1 MVDPSILVYAHD
13 RSAEPKHERAQ
24 RLGEIWDEGNGI
36 LRILSTRVLEEL
48 CVSLRRRAPQPL
60 PLEELRR
67 LLQGYLSWE
76 LVLNGPEAAIQA
88 LDLETGNRISFWD
101 APILQAAE
109 TAGAR
114 RLYSEDLS
122 AGQKFGSL
130 RVVNP
135 PSE

>member
-60 PLEELRR
+60 PPEELRR
-67 LLQGYLSWE
+67 LLQDY
-76 LVLNGPEAAIQA
+76 
-88 LDLETGNRISFWD
+88 LETGNRISFWD

-135 PSE
+135 LSE